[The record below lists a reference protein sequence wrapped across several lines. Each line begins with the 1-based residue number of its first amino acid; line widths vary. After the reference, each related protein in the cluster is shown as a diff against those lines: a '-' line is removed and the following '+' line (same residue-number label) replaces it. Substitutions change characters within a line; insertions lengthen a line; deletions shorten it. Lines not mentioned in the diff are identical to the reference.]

1 VIKKLNFALKTEE
14 KVRALL
20 CTATLITF
28 VYRNFNFST
37 LFSLAAHTAQIAQN
51 CHSTI
56 SLCILAQNVCLL
68 FKLNCILSAS
78 FLDYRGVFL
87 HWFRLTMRTNLPKL
101 LDLLIFCIYSLNF
114 SLKFFILIFFYNK
127 SAKYYEVFTT
137 PKYVKH

>member
-1 VIKKLNFALKTEE
+1 MLLKQSKKYGHFCVQQL
-14 KVRALL
+14 
-20 CTATLITF
+20 LITF
-28 VYRNFNFST
+28 VYSNFNFST

-56 SLCILAQNVCLL
+56 SLCILARNVCLL

-127 SAKYYEVFTT
+127 SAKYYEFL
-137 PKYVKH
+137 PPPNM